1 MTKSRWV
8 ATGLLSLAFA
18 LGGLVGGT
26 ATMMADRDHPPR
38 RGGPHGANR
47 AAYKAQMR
55 QEYIER
61 LTAEVGLTS
70 AQQQAVIDVLDQHEP
85 AMDSLWRAMRT
96 QFETERQ
103 AVRRDI
109 RALLDADRQFK
120 YDKFNAARDSARQS
134 REGRRD

>member
-1 MTKSRWV
+1 MSKSRWV

-26 ATMMADRDHPPR
+26 ATMLADKDHRPR
-38 RGGPHGANR
+38 GPHGANR

-61 LTAEVGLTS
+61 LREDVGLS
-70 AQQQAVIDVLDQHEP
+70 PSDEQAVSAVLDQHEP
-85 AMDSLWRAMRT
+85 VMDSLWRTVRT
-96 QFETERQ
+96 QFDAARQ

-109 RALLDADRQFK
+109 RARLSEDQQRK
-120 YDKFNAARDSARQS
+120 YDAFNAKRDSVHRARDGAR
-134 REGRRD
+134 D